1 MKEAVNTVPKEWHVP
16 LAEMLQ
22 QHLAREPE
30 SFHVPGHKYG
40 QAMALLHKYE
50 PDIAERFGKLLEF
63 DITELSGTDDLHAPS
78 GAIAKAQQLAAACF
92 GAEHTYFL
100 VGGSTAGNLAMVL
113 ACCEPGELIIVQRHA
128 HKSIL
133 NALALAAANVVF
145 LMPESDPSTG
155 LEIPPTLAA
164 VEQALRT
171 YPTAK
176 AVLLTNPSY
185 YGISA
190 DLKPYAELVHS
201 YHTLLLVDEAH
212 GAHYGLYEE
221 LPTSALKAGADAVV
235 QSTHKTL
242 YAMTMGAMLH
252 VQGDRINRHK
262 LQDVLAMIQ
271 SSSPSYPIMAS
282 LDIARAMVEVRG
294 AEMFRDGIAA
304 ARSFCSWIRES
315 SAYYA
320 IVESNDPQYRMDP
333 LRVVLTTVNGFCTGY
348 ELQRRLEGYGCWAE
362 MADERHVVLLFA
374 APAVQGAAEKLQRA
388 LLAIAKA
395 CSASEL
401 GLITKPIH
409 AMQSASVELPRI
421 SEPVL
426 FTRARMRAEDTEWVK
441 LSDAAGRVAAEAI
454 IPYPPGI
461 PVLYPGEKIAPDL
474 LLSISAMAK
483 AGARFQGASDPGM
496 QTIKVRRE
504 LAT

>member
-1 MKEAVNTVPKEWHVP
+1 MKEVCNTVPKEWRVP
-16 LAEMLQ
+16 MLEMLQ
-22 QHLAREPE
+22 QHLARKPE

-40 QAMALLHKYE
+40 QAMTVLHKYE
-50 PDIAERFGKLLEF
+50 PEIAERFQNMMGF
-63 DITELSGTDDLHAPS
+63 DITELSGTDDLHAPT
-78 GAIAKAQQLAAACF
+78 GAIAEAQQLAANCF

-113 ACCEPGELIIVQRHA
+113 ACCEPGELIIVQRRA

-145 LMPESDPSTG
+145 LMPESDSSTG
-155 LEIPPTLAA
+155 LDIPPTLAA

-212 GAHYGLYEE
+212 GAHYGLQAE
-221 LPTSALKAGADAVV
+221 LPTSALQAGADAVV

-262 LQDVLAMIQ
+262 LQAVLAMIQ

-282 LDIARAMVEVRG
+282 LDIARAMVEVHG
-294 AEMFRDGIAA
+294 AEMFRNGIAA
-304 ARSFCSWIRES
+304 ARSFCSWVRES
-315 SAYYA
+315 SVYYT
-320 IVESNDPQYRMDP
+320 IVESDDPHFRMDP
-333 LRVVLTTVNGFCTGY
+333 LRVILTTVSGFCTGY

-362 MADERHVVLLFA
+362 MADERYVVLLFA
-374 APAVQGAAEKLQRA
+374 APAVEGAAAKLQQA
-388 LLAIAKA
+388 LTAIAKD
-395 CSASEL
+395 CSASVL
-401 GLITKPIH
+401 GEVTK
-409 AMQSASVELPRI
+409 SVQATKMVSSELPRL

-426 FTRARMRAEDTEWVK
+426 FTRARMHAEETEVVK

-461 PVLYPGEKIAPDL
+461 PVLYPGEKIMPDL
-474 LLSISAMAK
+474 LLSLSAMAK
-483 AGARFQGASDPGM
+483 AGARFQGASD
-496 QTIKVRRE
+496 QALHTIKVRRE
-504 LAT
+504 LES